1 MNGGHY
7 PARAIL
13 FLSLLASCSQIKPLS
28 RADLFSPEEKL
39 EYLILKTIASDA
51 AREYLTLAPAQT
63 RADYLHW
70 FWQNRGT
77 EESIALHHRADKARE
92 LFGTVDLL
100 GDERILTYIR
110 YGPPRR
116 EEYTPKPIITETSR
130 VYVNP
135 AEIWTYDSLGLQF
148 DFVKIGTG
156 FRQVGRSRFGRNWFP
171 PALEPVDYGAPPP
184 LPSRGYQP
192 INFDLR
198 IYRLNQHNDS
208 VKVELHY
215 GIASN
220 DPAILPNRQNLIY
233 LEFVFRSH
241 RHSVTVKGWFGFSPD
256 TSAPYVVGRH
266 TIVLPVDNYSVTA
279 TAITRDG
286 KHRAQIYEPLSLIHY
301 VRRAQPCSDIIF
313 YTLIDST
320 FQSPQFERFDWPR
333 VIPLVTGEI
342 KTGNTCYLLY
352 EIYHLTVDTTNYHRI
367 EATYEIV
374 NRATRQAVVIP
385 TSSRFITGPGTTG
398 VVVERLH
405 TMDLKPGEYSIITRI
420 RDLNGGKTISLTAPI
435 RLRPPDTH

>member
-1 MNGGHY
+1 MNRGPY
-7 PARAIL
+7 LAWTIL
-13 FLSLLASCSQIKPLS
+13 LLNLLNSCSQIKPLS

-39 EYLILKTIASDA
+39 EYLILKTVAPEA
-51 AREYLTLAPAQT
+51 AREYLTLTTPQT
-63 RADYLHW
+63 RTDYLHW
-70 FWQNRGT
+70 FWQNRGA
-77 EESIALHHRADKARE
+77 EESTSLHHRAYKARE

-110 YGPPRR
+110 YGPPHR
-116 EEYTPKPIITETSR
+116 EEYTPKPITTDTSR

-156 FRQVGRSRFGRNWFP
+156 FRQVGHSRFGRNWFP
-171 PALEPVDYGAPPP
+171 SALEPVDYGAPPP
-184 LPSRGYQP
+184 PPVPNHQP
-192 INFDLR
+192 INFVFR
-198 IYRLNQHNDS
+198 IYRLNQRNDS
-208 VKVELHY
+208 VMVELHY

-220 DPAILPNRQNLIY
+220 DPAIIPNIQNLIH
-233 LEFVFRSH
+233 LEFTFRSR

-266 TIVLPVDNYSVTA
+266 TIVLPIDNYSVTT
-279 TAITRDG
+279 TAIFRDG
-286 KHRAQIYEPLSLIHY
+286 KHRARFYDQLNLIHY

-320 FQSPQFERFDWPR
+320 FQSPQFERPDWPR

-342 KTGNTCYLLY
+342 KTGSTCYLLY
-352 EIYHLTVDTTNYHRI
+352 EIYNLTVDRTNYHRI

-374 NRATRQAVVIP
+374 NRATNQAVIIP
-385 TSSRFITGPGTTG
+385 KSSRFITGPGTTG

-405 TMDLKPGEYSIITRI
+405 TMDLIPGEYSLSIRI
-420 RDLNGGKTISLTAPI
+420 RDLNRGKTISSTAQI
-435 RLRPPDTH
+435 RLNP